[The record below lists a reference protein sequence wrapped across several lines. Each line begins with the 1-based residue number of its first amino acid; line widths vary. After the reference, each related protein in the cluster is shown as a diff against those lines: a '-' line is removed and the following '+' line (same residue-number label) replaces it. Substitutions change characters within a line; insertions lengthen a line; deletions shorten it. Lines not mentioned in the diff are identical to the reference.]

1 LRKSAKTSNWEILPA
16 LASNTVNM
24 AFFLIKTRSWESSF
38 SLESNLPL
46 QRGDVVLIE
55 CEEGTEVAIVEG
67 EIDEKTATKKKVSA
81 NGQKNYKILRKASL
95 RDLNIIKDF
104 QKKESEALEV
114 CRREVKKGNFPMKVV
129 NCTFSFDGGS
139 ITFAFIA
146 EGRVDFRDLVKNLS
160 RSFQRSIRLHQIGA
174 RDEARNEGGY
184 GICGRE
190 LCCIRFK
197 GDLPSISSDMAKA
210 QQIIRR
216 GSERISGICGRL
228 MCCLAYEA
236 QQYQDILKDLPAVGS
251 EIKTREGVG
260 KVKEVN
266 ALTEELK
273 VEFSDGSI
281 AKISAKDL

>member
-1 LRKSAKTSNWEILPA
+1 M
-16 LASNTVNM
+16 V
-24 AFFLIKTRSWESSF
+24 FFLVKTRSWENSF
-38 SLESNLPL
+38 PLESNLPL
-46 QRGDVVLIE
+46 QKGDVVLIE
-55 CEEGTEVAIVEG
+55 SDEGSEVAIVEG
-67 EIDEKTATKKKVSA
+67 EIDEKTASKRKPA
-81 NGQKNYKILRKASL
+81 GNGPKNFRILRKASL

-104 QKKESEALEV
+104 QKKEKEALEV
-114 CRREVKKGNFPMKVV
+114 FRREVKKGGFPMKVV
-129 NCTFSFDGGS
+129 NCSFSFDGGS
-139 ITFAFIA
+139 IIFAFIA

-160 RSFQRSIRLHQIGA
+160 RTFQRSIRLHQIGA

-184 GICGRE
+184 GMCGRE

-236 QQYQDILKDLPAVGS
+236 QQYQDILKSLPEVGS
-251 EIKTREGVG
+251 EIKTKEGTG

-266 ALTEELK
+266 ALTEEIK
-273 VEFSDGSI
+273 VEFPDGSI
-281 AKISAKDL
+281 VKVNPKDL